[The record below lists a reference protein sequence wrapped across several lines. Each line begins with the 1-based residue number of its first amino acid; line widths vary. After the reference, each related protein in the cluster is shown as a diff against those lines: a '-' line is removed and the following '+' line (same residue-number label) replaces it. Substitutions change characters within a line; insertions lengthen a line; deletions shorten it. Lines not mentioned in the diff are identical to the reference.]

1 MSILKQD
8 KQEEELEKHT
18 QTTIEEPRGW
28 QTETGEDDNANI
40 TPETLLS
47 CEVPVSKQKV

>member
-18 QTTIEEPRGW
+18 QTTIEEPQG
-28 QTETGEDDNANI
+28 
-40 TPETLLS
+40 
-47 CEVPVSKQKV
+47 